1 RAPQRRQAGPY
12 DIFDVLGDYPE
23 AVEADLIRNYPGIG
37 GGDPLGAFFRGEIT
51 LRQLRVLVEN
61 LPPDCASAT
70 RERGHDWT
78 RRDYLA
84 AEIADATRF
93 LYALTASAYGA
104 NVPAPEP
111 IERPGDRERRDAE
124 EAERRRSHDQV
135 RAQRIPG
142 GWRRG
147 AGRCRVVGRPAVH
160 ARLHA

>member
-84 AEIADATRF
+84 AEIADGSEEHTSE
-93 LYALTASAYGA
+93 LQS
-104 NVPAPEP
+104 
-111 IERPGDRERRDAE
+111 RENLVCRLLLE
-124 EAERRRSHDQV
+124 KKKKNT
-135 RAQRIPG
+135 RAQTR
-142 GWRRG
+142 
-147 AGRCRVVGRPAVH
+147 A
-160 ARLHA
+160 

>member
-1 RAPQRRQAGPY
+1 VVSRASSICCRFFFHVPAPPRLSLLPLHDALPIY
-12 DIFDVLGDYPE
+12 
-23 AVEADLIRNYPGIG
+23 
-37 GGDPLGAFFRGEIT
+37 PLGAFFRGEIT

-135 RAQRIPG
+135 RAQLIPG
-142 GWRRG
+142 R
-147 AGRCRVVGRPAVH
+147 
-160 ARLHA
+160 